1 MVKHVVGG
9 VLLGSAIT
17 IIAGLSVGASVTL
30 SNVGSGNIGDKNGRY
45 AFQVDE
51 KDGVTRYTFIDSE
64 KGVATVMSSDGKTV
78 TIQAPKAPAEAEAP
92 K

>member
-9 VLLGSAIT
+9 VILGSLIT
-17 IIAGLSVGASVTL
+17 ILAGLTIGPEVTL

-45 AFQVDE
+45 AFQIDE
-51 KDGVTRYTFIDSE
+51 KDGVTRYTLIDSE
-64 KGVATVMSSDGKTV
+64 HGIATVLSSDGKTV
-78 TIQAPKAPAEAEAP
+78 TVKAPELAESGVE